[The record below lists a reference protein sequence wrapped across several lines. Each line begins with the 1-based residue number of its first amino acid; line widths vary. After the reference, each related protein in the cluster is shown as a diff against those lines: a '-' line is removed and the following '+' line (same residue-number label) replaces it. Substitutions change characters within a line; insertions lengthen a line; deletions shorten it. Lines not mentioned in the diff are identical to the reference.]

1 MNRVET
7 FPVPVRGHADPVIQ
21 ALMLQCGGVA
31 AYGRWHILLGMLYDS
46 DGVIRLSPVSRAV
59 MMANLQFD
67 DLKDLEEFIET
78 LSDLNLIDP
87 GMLERDEIIN
97 AGVCKQLDY
106 IAKKQAAGK
115 QGGRPRNGDKR

>member
-1 MNRVET
+1 MNSIET

-21 ALMLQCGGVA
+21 ALMLECGGVA

-46 DGVIRLSPVSRAV
+46 DGVIRLSPVSKAV

-97 AGVCKQLDY
+97 SGVCKQLDY
-106 IAKKQAAGK
+106 IEKKANARRKKKEGE
-115 QGGRPRNGDKR
+115 DE